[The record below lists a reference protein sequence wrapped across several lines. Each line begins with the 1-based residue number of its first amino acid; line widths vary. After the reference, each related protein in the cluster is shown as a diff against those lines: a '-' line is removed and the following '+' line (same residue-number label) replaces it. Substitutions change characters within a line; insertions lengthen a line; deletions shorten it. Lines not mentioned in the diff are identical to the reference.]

1 MSKEREASP
10 EVPAREKRLF
20 KSSGPG
26 NRFFNEPHKHDA
38 QHNVPDYTEEEV
50 KELRLNE
57 LKKNLSLETMES
69 LRNNANKIIIYRFM
83 KKGFNGLTAEDLAAT
98 TVNKYFASDFQK
110 ISTENWEQTY
120 KEKTAEKLKR
130 CKN

>member
-1 MSKEREASP
+1 M
-10 EVPAREKRLF
+10 
-20 KSSGPG
+20 
-26 NRFFNEPHKHDA
+26 
-38 QHNVPDYTEEEV
+38 PDYTEEEI

-98 TVNKYFASDFQK
+98 TVNKYFASDFQQV
-110 ISTENWEQTY
+110 STESWEQNY
-120 KEKTAEKLKR
+120 KAQAAEKL
-130 CKN
+130 